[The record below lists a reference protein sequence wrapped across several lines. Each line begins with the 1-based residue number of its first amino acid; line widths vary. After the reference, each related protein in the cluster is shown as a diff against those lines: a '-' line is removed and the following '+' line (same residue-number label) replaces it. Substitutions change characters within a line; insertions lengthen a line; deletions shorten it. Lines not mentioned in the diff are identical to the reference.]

1 MRAYSDD
8 ELATM
13 NILNSL
19 TGTPWISTAVE
30 LADIEDETDFNQLL
44 QAFRLFRRQQRARQV
59 EEQVLTAPTET

>member
-13 NILNSL
+13 NVLNSL

-30 LADIEDETDFNQLL
+30 LADIQDETDFNQLIL
-44 QAFRLFRRQQRARQV
+44 AFRLFRRQQRARKA
-59 EEQVLTAPTET
+59 EEQALTAPVET